1 MENPEGY
8 VRPDFLLSY
17 WIFVWF
23 LIYYNIGAFKHPLIT
38 KFKKHGSPLLSLW
51 IALFFNVYELIY
63 VMILKFDII
72 IFIKYVFMFSLIK
85 ALPIYLLYR
94 KGEQIHWLNDVLV
107 LLVVLS
113 IYVGYLYANNSN
125 PQKIYAETEKSIVS
139 GNNKTP
145 MFYLMD
151 QIYSFF
157 TKA

>member
-1 MENPEGY
+1 
-8 VRPDFLLSY
+8 
-17 WIFVWF
+17 
-23 LIYYNIGAFKHPLIT
+23 
-38 KFKKHGSPLLSLW
+38 
-51 IALFFNVYELIY
+51 
-63 VMILKFDII
+63 
-72 IFIKYVFMFSLIK
+72 MFSLTK

-107 LLVVLS
+107 LLFVLS

-151 QIYSFF
+151 QIYSFLHR
-157 TKA
+157 